1 MITQTTET
9 LGCMCRSVQAE
20 LEKEGR
26 RREEAD
32 GELNQ
37 CRQQFGE
44 KVDTLEERVVELS
57 QSNSDLQTQL
67 T

>member
-1 MITQTTET
+1 
-9 LGCMCRSVQAE
+9 MCRSVQAE

-26 RREEAD
+26 RREEVD

-44 KVDTLEERVVELS
+44 KVDTLEERVVKLS